1 MSRAPLT
8 VSVIGA
14 GRIGGDVI
22 RHVDAAPHLAL
33 AGVLTRT
40 GTGGTTDVR
49 DLLNAPADI
58 VIDAAGPGALRA
70 HGAAI
75 LGRADLWT
83 VGAAALGDTDL
94 FARLVSTARDGGTR
108 LRLFSPWIAGLGQA
122 RPGDRLDVTMERPG
136 FGPDWS
142 GSLAE
147 ALARAP
153 DDLNSATAAALFGP
167 GIDATT
173 VTLKDTGPGGAHR
186 MRARLTTGGALFRT
200 EAEFDAAPDAI
211 HPTAAALIGALDA
224 LVRPIGYG

>member
-1 MSRAPLT
+1 MGRPLT

-14 GRIGGDVI
+14 GRIGAPV
-22 RHVDAAPHLAL
+22 VDFVERTPGFAL
-33 AGVLTRT
+33 AGVLTR
-40 GTGGTTDVR
+40 GSGGPWQET
-49 DLLNAPADI
+49 LIAAGPDI
-58 VIDAAGPGALRA
+58 VIDAAGPGALAAYGADVLVRA
-70 HGAAI
+70 EF
-75 LGRADLWT
+75 WT
-83 VGAAALGDTDL
+83 VGAAALGDAALRD
-94 FARLVSTARDGGTR
+94 RLTETARAAGTR
-108 LRLFSPWIAGLGQA
+108 LRLFSPWVAGLGQA
-122 RPGDRLDVTMERPG
+122 GPEDRLEVTMERPG
-136 FGPDWS
+136 LAPWRGP
-142 GSLAE
+142 LAE

-224 LVRPIGYG
+224 LVRPVGYG